1 MKLIRATPAGFTF
14 QLRKPEKELL
24 FDLLRRYPCIP
35 AAHHRLSKSDHGA
48 AEEENQRLL
57 DEALAAHREEQAQL
71 VRAFLDEPDRFAA
84 VKEGWRIQL
93 TAPQIEW
100 LLQVL
105 NDVRVGNW
113 VVLGSPDFEQGEQVP
128 LTDENAERL
137 WLMETAGF
145 FQDHLLGAVSGH

>member
-1 MKLIRATPAGFTF
+1 MTIA
-14 QLRKPEKELL
+14 
-24 FDLLRRYPCIP
+24 
-35 AAHHRLSKSDHGA
+35 DHGA

-84 VKEGWRIQL
+84 VKEGWRFQL